1 MYSTPAL
8 LKRFSN
14 VRTSACFGN
23 STRFQFEKVLNDFW
37 DRYRQSEIAVTMN
50 HCPQILKFRSLP
62 LEKKLFKDCVRYF
75 LSNFYFSP
83 NDSLSKN
90 MKNVFY
96 FIEKAFSVLE
106 IFKFLYFRLL
116 LFFSLSSIAV
126 EIDPRKILKFMTSS
140 TV

>member
-1 MYSTPAL
+1 MYSTSAL
-8 LKRFSN
+8 LNLFSN
-14 VRTSACFGN
+14 VRTSGCFGN

-37 DRYRQSEIAVTMN
+37 DRYRQPEIAVTMN
-50 HCPQILKFRSLP
+50 RYPQILKFRSLP
-62 LEKKLFKDCVRYF
+62 LEKKSFKDCVRYF

-83 NDSLSKN
+83 NDSPSKN

-106 IFKFLYFRLL
+106 IFKFLYFRLP